1 MRRRIGPEQRR
12 EELIVAAERVLRRLG
27 AQARVEDVVREA
39 GAAQGTFYTCFRSWD
54 DLLEAIRERQLAGFE
69 ASLAMP
75 TEVAGPIDWP
85 PLLRRLSVL
94 FVDFVLDLQGI
105 HEALFH
111 SDFAR
116 DRPMHSQARPPARL
130 AAIIRAGQ
138 EAGAFGPVDPD
149 VAGRLLFAVL
159 HETADAIEAGADRQT
174 ALATLHHLV
183 EATLAPPG
191 A

>member
-12 EELIVAAERVLRRLG
+12 EELVAAAERVLRRLG
-27 AQARVEDVVREA
+27 GQARVEDVVREA
-39 GAAQGTFYTCFRSWD
+39 GAAQGTFYTCFRAWD
-54 DLLEAIRERQLAGFE
+54 DLLETVRERQLAAFE
-69 ASLAMP
+69 ARLAMP
-75 TEVAGPIDWP
+75 TEVEGPVDWP

-94 FVDFVLDLQGI
+94 FVDFVLELQGL

-111 SDFAR
+111 GDFSR
-116 DRPMHSQARPPARL
+116 NRPMHSQDRPPARL

-149 VAGRLLFAVL
+149 ATGRLLFAVL
-159 HETADAIEAGADRQT
+159 HETADAIEAGADRQA
-174 ALATLHHLV
+174 ALAALHHLID
-183 EATLAPPG
+183 ATLAPPG

>member
-12 EELIVAAERVLRRLG
+12 EELIAAAERVLRRLG
-27 AQARVEDVVREA
+27 GQARVEDVVREA
-39 GAAQGTFYTCFRSWD
+39 GAAQGTFYTCFRAWD
-54 DLLEAIRERQLAGFE
+54 DLLEAIRERQLAAFE
-69 ASLAMP
+69 ARLAMP

-85 PLLRRLSVL
+85 PLLRRLSAQ
-94 FVDFVLDLQGI
+94 FVDFVLELEGL

-111 SDFAR
+111 GDFSR
-116 DRPMHSQARPPARL
+116 NRPMHTQARPPARL

-149 VAGRLLFAVL
+149 ITGRLLFAVL
-159 HETADAIEAGADRQT
+159 HETADAIEAGAERDT
-174 ALATLHHLV
+174 ALAALHHLID
-183 EATLAPPG
+183 ATLAPPG